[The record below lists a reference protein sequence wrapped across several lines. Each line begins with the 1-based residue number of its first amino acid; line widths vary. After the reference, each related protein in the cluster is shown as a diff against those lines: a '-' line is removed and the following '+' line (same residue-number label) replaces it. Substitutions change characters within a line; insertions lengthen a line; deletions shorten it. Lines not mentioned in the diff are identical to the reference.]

1 MVSKLKVRGLATR
14 LNILLIVLNLMLP
27 SSPSL
32 TLQVNKPSVK
42 VTLLLVSTLTIMAG
56 AMIAPSLPAMR
67 AHFTAVPNADYW
79 VRLALTLPALLIAL
93 GAPVVGVAID
103 RLGRKPLLL
112 VALLLYGIAGSAG
125 FWLESLQAILVS
137 RAFLGLS
144 VASIM
149 TTTITLAADY
159 YKGSALAQFLG
170 LQSGFMSLGGVVF
183 LTLGGFLANLDW
195 RYPFLIYLLALVCLP
210 LAVVSLPEPERSSN
224 IALASPALTRA
235 TGKPTAANPEK
246 FLPSLVAMTY
256 GIALI
261 SQIIFYLI
269 PTQLPF
275 YLQQIANAG
284 PFQSGLAIA
293 LMTLLSAVSS
303 LNYRRLKGHLGF
315 VTIYGIAFANLALGY
330 ALISWSVSYAVLLVG
345 LAIAGMGLGLLMP
358 NMNLCLTTITPDA
371 FRGRVLS
378 GITTFFFI
386 GQFLSPLLSQPLS
399 AAVELGAIYGLA
411 AALMTG
417 LTICVVVVRWQWR

>member
-1 MVSKLKVRGLATR
+1 
-14 LNILLIVLNLMLP
+14 MLP
-27 SSPSL
+27 ASPPL
-32 TLQVNKPSVK
+32 TRQANKPSVK
-42 VTLLLVSTLTIMAG
+42 IALLLVSTLTIMAG
-56 AMIAPSLPAMR
+56 ATIAPSLPAMR
-67 AHFTAVPNADYW
+67 VHFTAVPNADYW

-112 VALLLYGIAGSAG
+112 AALLLYGIAGSAG

-149 TTTITLAADY
+149 TITVTLAADY

-183 LTLGGFLANLDW
+183 LTLGGFLADLDW
-195 RYPFLIYLLALVCLP
+195 RYPFLLYLLALAWLP
-210 LAVVSLPEPERSSN
+210 LAAISLPEPERSSN
-224 IALASPALTRA
+224 TTRTAPALPQT
-235 TGKPTAANPEK
+235 TGEIPAANPEK

-256 GIALI
+256 GMALI

-275 YLQQIANAG
+275 YLQQTANAG
-284 PFQSGLAIA
+284 AFQSGLAIA
-293 LMTLLSAVSS
+293 LMTLFSAVSS
-303 LNYRRLKGHLGF
+303 LNYRRLKNHLGF
-315 VTIYGIAFANLALGY
+315 ITIYGLAFANLALGY
-330 ALISWSVSYAVLLVG
+330 ALISWSVSYGMVLLG
-345 LAIAGMGLGLLMP
+345 LAIAGLGLGLLMP
-358 NMNLCLTTITPDA
+358 NMNLCLTTITPNA
-371 FRGRVLS
+371 LRGRVLS

-386 GQFLSPLLSQPLS
+386 GQFLSPLLSQPLTV
-399 AAVELGAIYGLA
+399 AVGLGAIYGLA
-411 AALMTG
+411 AALMAG
-417 LTICVVVVRWQWR
+417 LTICVVIVRSQWK

>member
-1 MVSKLKVRGLATR
+1 
-14 LNILLIVLNLMLP
+14 MLP

-32 TLQVNKPSVK
+32 TLQANKPSVK
-42 VTLLLVSTLTIMAG
+42 IALLLVSTLTIMAG
-56 AMIAPSLPAMR
+56 ATIAPSLPAMR
-67 AHFTAVPNADYW
+67 AHFSAVPNADYW

-93 GAPVVGVAID
+93 GAPIVGVAID

-112 VALLLYGIAGSAG
+112 AALLLYGIAGSAG

-149 TTTITLAADY
+149 TITVTLAADY
-159 YKGSALAQFLG
+159 YKGPALAQFLG

-183 LTLGGFLANLDW
+183 LTFGGFLAELDW
-195 RYPFLIYLLALVCLP
+195 RYPFLIYLLALVWLP
-210 LAVVSLPEPERSSN
+210 LAVISLPEPECSLSSDR
-224 IALASPALTRA
+224 ASPALPQT
-235 TGKPTAANPEK
+235 TGEIPAAKPEK
-246 FLPSLVAMTY
+246 FLLSLVVMTY
-256 GIALI
+256 GMALI

-275 YLQQIANAG
+275 YLQQTANAG
-284 PFQSGLAIA
+284 VFQSGLAIA
-293 LMTLLSAVSS
+293 LMTLFSAVSS
-303 LNYRRLKGHLGF
+303 LNYRRIKHHLGF
-315 VTIYGIAFANLALGY
+315 ITIYGIAFANLALGY
-330 ALISWSVSYAVLLVG
+330 ALISWSVSYEMVLMG

-358 NMNLCLTTITPDA
+358 NMNLCLTTITPNVL
-371 FRGRVLS
+371 RGRVLS

-399 AAVELGAIYGLA
+399 AAIGLGAIYGLA
-411 AALMTG
+411 AALLTG
-417 LTICVVVVRWQWR
+417 LTICVAVVRWQWRSG

>member
-1 MVSKLKVRGLATR
+1 
-14 LNILLIVLNLMLP
+14 MLP

-32 TLQVNKPSVK
+32 TVQTNKLSVK
-42 VTLLLVSTLTIMAG
+42 VPLLLVSTLTIMAG
-56 AMIAPSLPAMR
+56 ATIAPSLPAMR
-67 AHFTAVPNADYW
+67 TPFTAVPNADYW

-112 VALLLYGIAGSAG
+112 GALLLYGIAGSAG
-125 FWLESLQAILVS
+125 FWLENLPAILIS

-159 YKGSALAQFLG
+159 YKGPALAQFLG
-170 LQSGFMSLGGVVF
+170 LQSGLMSLGGVVF

-195 RYPFLIYLLALVCLP
+195 RYPFLIYLLALVLLP
-210 LAVVSLPEPERSSN
+210 LAAISLPEPERSFN
-224 IALASPALTRA
+224 TTRASPALAQETEK
-235 TGKPTAANPEK
+235 TTAANPETV
-246 FLPSLVAMTY
+246 LLSLVAMTY

-293 LMTLLSAVSS
+293 LMTLFSAVSS
-303 LNYRRLKGHLGF
+303 LNYRGIKSRLGF
-315 VTIYGIAFANLALGY
+315 ITIYGIAFANLALGY
-330 ALISWSVSYAVLLVG
+330 ALISWAVSYEVLLVG
-345 LAIAGMGLGLLMP
+345 LAIAGLGLGLLMP
-358 NMNLCLTTITPDA
+358 NMNLCLTTITPGTL
-371 FRGRVLS
+371 RGRVLS
-378 GITTFFFI
+378 GITTCFFI

-399 AAVELGAIYGLA
+399 TAIGLGAIYGLA